1 MTREGRGMGVKIV
14 FKEENIFPDDL
25 KDFFLN
31 EDNKKNF
38 YQIIQKQAA
47 NPLFWEWPGEVTI
60 TFGQRVWSRNDGVKD
75 IVQWR
80 DEVHEEADNRMLV
93 HAQDF
98 MESDNHA
105 KCIVIRTNDT
115 DVVVLFL
122 TFFEQFLQFNNQADF
137 WIDFGLGDYRK
148 FISIKRSYDLMGD
161 SICLALPFFHAF
173 SGCDSTSSF

>member
-1 MTREGRGMGVKIV
+1 MGVKIV
-14 FKEENIFPDDL
+14 FKEEDMFPDDL

-47 NPLFWEWPGEVTI
+47 NPLFWEWTGEVTI

-80 DEVHEEADNRMLV
+80 DEEADNRMLV

-98 MESDNHA
+98 MESDNDA
-105 KCIVIRTNDT
+105 KCI
-115 DVVVLFL
+115 VVLFL
-122 TFFEQFLQFNNQADF
+122 TFFEQFLQFNDQADF
-137 WIDFGLGDYRK
+137 WIYFRLGD
-148 FISIKRSYDLMGD
+148 FTEG
-161 SICLALPFFHAF
+161 
-173 SGCDSTSSF
+173 SSQ